1 MTEKTNIFE
10 LFFLHITG
18 RKDSQSGKAIPC
30 CCDFGEKLESLIFV
44 MSECCNISPRFL
56 MKFFGCC
63 NISQTFG
70 GYNSLIKYGG
80 DTTMTWPFENNTSAI
95 IKKLASAQLKKG
107 RLKKIFTIIAIS
119 LATFLMA
126 SVLLLVSGIITV
138 NQNGGNNITGSYH
151 ALISGIE
158 KEQYQKLSDDVRVD
172 LCGFTA
178 SIGSVKFGN
187 DRLNISYS
195 NKDALT
201 LNGLSVSEGKM
212 PEKENEI
219 LIEQEYL
226 IRQKINAKI
235 GDTILLPDPNNGE
248 EKSFIITGYL
258 KTGAKGTNRSL
269 YAAMVS
275 EEYFLEMDGWNNFS
289 SAVMLRVNLD
299 AKTNSG
305 DAKNLILEIAADS
318 GCKAAPS
325 YNEAYLNLSQPS
337 VLMVMAA
344 VAGLVAIVIAGILVI
359 YNIFYISIIN
369 SIKEYGQLRTIGMTA
384 KQIQRLVFREGTLLM
399 LPAIPIGLITGI
411 VVDCIL
417 IPHGF
422 KLWNVL
428 WICLI
433 VVALTYVTVYLSIKK
448 PAKIAATV
456 SPIEASRY
464 EQNNQ
469 PKCKHRQHK
478 LTPGFL
484 AVNQVLRY
492 KKKNMLTVASLV
504 LTGVLLLGLSSVL
517 SSINAKD
524 MSLSGFARGQFILRI
539 SNQELMENPL
549 EILQKSSPFTEDVE
563 KELSQ
568 LSGVQRIMNDQHL
581 PVSYNLQAMESD
593 AEIVGFEKID
603 MTLLQS
609 CILNGKI
616 SDYEQMASKNQM
628 VIGRSNDFEKY
639 FGIYP
644 EVGSSVTLKVFDG
657 DHTKNLEFE
666 IAAVLDE
673 SKIGNNGDK
682 IDMLLLPVDSMQK
695 IAHSNLTYQYVICV
709 EDSFEPQ
716 AENEI
721 DQIVSDNP
729 QLSVDSLSA
738 AIAQNENFLQ
748 GIQLALAIAIV
759 LIGCFSVMNLLNTI
773 LTGIIVRRKEFSL
786 MRSVG
791 MSQKQLSVMVHKEG
805 LIVVG
810 MGLVLSVIIGGG
822 IGYVLCS
829 FLKNNLM
836 NYLNYQFP
844 LGITILYCAI
854 VILCSVLITTGALK
868 QQSKLS
874 MMEAL
879 R

>member
-1 MTEKTNIFE
+1 
-10 LFFLHITG
+10 
-18 RKDSQSGKAIPC
+18 
-30 CCDFGEKLESLIFV
+30 
-44 MSECCNISPRFL
+44 
-56 MKFFGCC
+56 
-63 NISQTFG
+63 
-70 GYNSLIKYGG
+70 
-80 DTTMTWPFENNTSAI
+80 MTWPFENDTSAI
-95 IKKLASAQLKKG
+95 IKKLASAQLKKE

-119 LATFLMA
+119 LATFLMS

-158 KEQYQKLSDDVRVD
+158 KEQYEKLSDDARVD

-178 SIGSVKFGN
+178 SIGSVKSGN

-201 LNGLSVSEGKM
+201 LNGLSVDQGKM
-212 PEKENEI
+212 PEKANEI

-226 IRQKINAKI
+226 IRQKINAEI
-235 GDTILLPDPNNGE
+235 GDTILLPDPDKVGE
-248 EKSFIITGYL
+248 TSFLITGYL
-258 KTGAKGTNRSL
+258 KTGAKGTDRSL

-275 EEYFLEMDGWNNFS
+275 EEYFSEMDGWNHFS
-289 SAVMLRVNLD
+289 PAVMLRVNLD
-299 AKTNSG
+299 ADAG
-305 DAKNLILEIAADS
+305 DVKNLISQIAADA

-325 YNEAYLNLSQPS
+325 YNEAYLNLSRPS
-337 VLMVMAA
+337 ALMVMAA
-344 VAGLVAIVIAGILVI
+344 VAGLLVIVIAGILVI

-384 KQIQRLVFREGTLLM
+384 KQIQRLVLREGALLM
-399 LPAIPIGLITGI
+399 LPAIPIGLIAGI
-411 VVDCIL
+411 AVAYLL

-422 KLWNVL
+422 GLWNVL
-428 WICLI
+428 WICPV
-433 VVALTYVTVYLSIKK
+433 VVALTYATVRLSIKK
-448 PAKIAATV
+448 PAKIAAAV
-456 SPIEASRY
+456 SPIEASHY

-469 PKCKHRQHK
+469 PKCRHRQRK
-478 LTPGFL
+478 LTPGSL

-492 KKKNMLTVASLV
+492 KKKNILTVASLV

-524 MSLSGFARGQFILRI
+524 MSLSGFARGQFVLRI

-549 EILQKSSPFTEDVE
+549 EILQESSPFTEEVE
-563 KELSQ
+563 KELLQ
-568 LSGVQRIMNDQHL
+568 LSGVQKIIDDRHL
-581 PVSYNLQAMESD
+581 PVSYDLQALESD
-593 AEIVGFEKID
+593 AEMVGFEKAD

-609 CILNGKI
+609 CLLNGNL
-616 SDYEQMASKNQM
+616 SDYGKMASENQM
-628 VIGRSNDFEKY
+628 VIGRPGDFEKY
-639 FGIYP
+639 FGIHP
-644 EVGSSVTLKVFDG
+644 VVGSPVTLKIFDG
-657 DHTKNLEFE
+657 DHTKNMEFE

-695 IAHSNLTYQYVICV
+695 IAHSNLTYQYVIRV
-709 EDSFEPQ
+709 EDSFERQ

-721 DQIVSDNP
+721 DQIVSDHP
-729 QLSVDSLSA
+729 RLSVDSLSA

-748 GIQLALAIAIV
+748 GTQLALAIAIV

-773 LTGIIVRRKEFSL
+773 LTGIIVRRREFSL

-829 FLKNNLM
+829 FLKNSLM
-836 NYLNYQFP
+836 SYLHYQFP
-844 LGITILYCAI
+844 WP
-854 VILCSVLITTGALK
+854 VVLIYLAILLMVQFILISYTTGNLK
-868 QQSKLS
+868 KQSLVEQIRA
-874 MMEAL
+874 ME
-879 R
+879 

>member
-1 MTEKTNIFE
+1 
-10 LFFLHITG
+10 
-18 RKDSQSGKAIPC
+18 
-30 CCDFGEKLESLIFV
+30 
-44 MSECCNISPRFL
+44 
-56 MKFFGCC
+56 
-63 NISQTFG
+63 
-70 GYNSLIKYGG
+70 
-80 DTTMTWPFENNTSAI
+80 MTWPFENDTGAV
-95 IKKLASAQLKKG
+95 IKKLASAQLKKE

-119 LATFLMA
+119 LATFLMS

-158 KEQYQKLSDDVRVD
+158 KEQYEKLSDDARVD

-178 SIGSVKFGN
+178 SIGSVKSGN

-201 LNGLSVSEGKM
+201 LNGLSVDQGKM
-212 PEKENEI
+212 PEKANEI

-226 IRQKINAKI
+226 IRQKINAEI
-235 GDTILLPDPNNGE
+235 GDTILLPDPDKVGE
-248 EKSFIITGYL
+248 TSFLITGYL
-258 KTGAKGTNRSL
+258 KTGAKGTDRSL

-275 EEYFLEMDGWNNFS
+275 EEYFSEMDGWNHFS
-289 SAVMLRVNLD
+289 PAVMLRVNLD
-299 AKTNSG
+299 ADAG
-305 DAKNLILEIAADS
+305 DVKNLISQIAADA

-325 YNEAYLNLSQPS
+325 YNEAYLNLSRPS
-337 VLMVMAA
+337 ALMVMAA
-344 VAGLVAIVIAGILVI
+344 VAGLLVIVIAGILVI

-384 KQIQRLVFREGTLLM
+384 KQIQRLVLREGALLM
-399 LPAIPIGLITGI
+399 LPAIPIGLIAGI
-411 VVDCIL
+411 AVAYLL

-422 KLWNVL
+422 GLWNVL
-428 WICLI
+428 WICPV
-433 VVALTYVTVYLSIKK
+433 VVALTYATVRLSIKK
-448 PAKIAATV
+448 PAKIAAAV
-456 SPIEASRY
+456 SPIEASHY

-469 PKCKHRQHK
+469 PKCRHRQRK
-478 LTPGFL
+478 LTPGSL

-492 KKKNMLTVASLV
+492 KKKNILTVASLV

-524 MSLSGFARGQFILRI
+524 MSLSGFARGQFVLRI

-549 EILQKSSPFTEDVE
+549 EILQESSPFTEEVE
-563 KELSQ
+563 KELLQ
-568 LSGVQRIMNDQHL
+568 LSGVQKIIDDRHL
-581 PVSYNLQAMESD
+581 PVSYDLQALESD
-593 AEIVGFEKID
+593 AEMVGFEKAD

-609 CILNGKI
+609 CLLNGNL
-616 SDYEQMASKNQM
+616 SDYGKMASENQM
-628 VIGRSNDFEKY
+628 VIGRPGDFEKY
-639 FGIYP
+639 FGIHP
-644 EVGSSVTLKVFDG
+644 VVGSPVTLKIFDG
-657 DHTKNLEFE
+657 DHTKNMEFE

-695 IAHSNLTYQYVICV
+695 IAHSNLTYQYVIRV
-709 EDSFEPQ
+709 EDSFERQ

-721 DQIVSDNP
+721 DQIVSDHP
-729 QLSVDSLSA
+729 RLSVDSLSA

-748 GIQLALAIAIV
+748 GTQLALAIAIV

-773 LTGIIVRRKEFSL
+773 LTGIIVRRREFSL

-829 FLKNNLM
+829 FLKNSLM
-836 NYLNYQFP
+836 SYLHYQFP
-844 LGITILYCAI
+844 WP
-854 VILCSVLITTGALK
+854 VVLIYLAILLMVQFILISYTTGNLK
-868 QQSKLS
+868 KQSLVEQIRA
-874 MMEAL
+874 ME
-879 R
+879 

>member
-1 MTEKTNIFE
+1 
-10 LFFLHITG
+10 
-18 RKDSQSGKAIPC
+18 
-30 CCDFGEKLESLIFV
+30 
-44 MSECCNISPRFL
+44 
-56 MKFFGCC
+56 
-63 NISQTFG
+63 
-70 GYNSLIKYGG
+70 
-80 DTTMTWPFENNTSAI
+80 MTWPFENNTSAI
-95 IKKLASAQLKKG
+95 IKKLASAQLKKAH
-107 RLKKIFTIIAIS
+107 LKKIFTMTAIS

-126 SVLLLVSGIITV
+126 SVSLLVSGMITV

-158 KEQYQKLSDDVRVD
+158 KEPYQKLSDDVRVD
-172 LCGFTA
+172 LCGLTA
-178 SIGSVKFGN
+178 SIGSVQSGN

-201 LNGLSVSEGKM
+201 LNGLFVSEGKM
-212 PEKENEI
+212 PEKDNEI

-235 GDTILLPDPNNGE
+235 GDAILLPVPNNGE
-248 EKSFIITGYL
+248 EKSFLITGYL
-258 KTGAKGTNRSL
+258 KTGAKGTDRSL

-275 EEYFLEMDGWNNFS
+275 KEYFLEMDGWNNFS
-289 SAVMLRVNLD
+289 PAVMLRVNLD
-299 AKTNSG
+299 ADSG
-305 DAKNLILEIAADS
+305 DVKSLISEIAADA

-337 VLMVMAA
+337 VWMVMAA
-344 VAGLVAIVIAGILVI
+344 VAGLLIIVIAGILVI

-369 SIKEYGQLRTIGMTA
+369 SIQEYGQLRTIGMTA
-384 KQIQRLVFREGTLLM
+384 KQIQRLVLREGTLLM
-399 LPAIPIGLITGI
+399 LPAIPIGLTAGI
-411 VVDCIL
+411 VAAYIL

-422 KLWNVL
+422 GLWSVL
-428 WICLI
+428 WICPI
-433 VVALTYVTVYLSIKK
+433 VVVLTYATVRLSIKK
-448 PAKIAATV
+448 PAKIAAAV

-464 EQNNQ
+464 EPTNQ
-469 PKCKHRQHK
+469 PKCKHRHHK
-478 LTPGFL
+478 LTPGSL
-484 AVNQVLRY
+484 SVNQVLRY
-492 KKKNMLTVASLV
+492 KKKNILTVASLV

-524 MSLSGFARGQFILRI
+524 MSLSGFARGQFVLRI
-539 SNQELMENPL
+539 SNQELMEHPL
-549 EILQKSSPFTEDVE
+549 EILQKSSPFTEKVE
-563 KELSQ
+563 KELLQ
-568 LSGVQRIMNDQHL
+568 LSGVQKIMNDQHL
-581 PVSYNLQAMESD
+581 PVSYDPQALESD
-593 AEIVGFEKID
+593 AEIVGFEKAD
-603 MTLLQS
+603 MALLQS
-609 CILNGKI
+609 CLLNGTI
-616 SDYEQMASKNQM
+616 SDYGQMASENQM
-628 VIGRSNDFEKY
+628 VIGRPNDFEKY
-639 FGIYP
+639 FGIHP
-644 EVGSSVTLKVFDG
+644 EAGSSVTLKIFDG

-666 IAAVLDE
+666 IVAVLDE
-673 SKIGNNGDK
+673 SKIGNHGDK

-709 EDSFEPQ
+709 EDSFEQQ

-721 DQIVSDNP
+721 GKIVSDNP
-729 QLSVDSLSA
+729 RLDVDSLSA

-748 GIQLALAIAIV
+748 GTQFALAIAIV
-759 LIGCFSVMNLLNTI
+759 FIGCFSVMNLLNTI

-810 MGLVLSVIIGGG
+810 MGLVLSMIIGGG

-836 NYLNYQFP
+836 SYLNYQFP
-844 LGITILYCAI
+844 LGITILYCVI
-854 VILCSVLITTGALK
+854 VILCSVLITAGALK
-868 QQSKLS
+868 QQSKLP

>member
-1 MTEKTNIFE
+1 
-10 LFFLHITG
+10 
-18 RKDSQSGKAIPC
+18 
-30 CCDFGEKLESLIFV
+30 
-44 MSECCNISPRFL
+44 
-56 MKFFGCC
+56 
-63 NISQTFG
+63 
-70 GYNSLIKYGG
+70 
-80 DTTMTWPFENNTSAI
+80 MTWPFENDTSAV
-95 IKKLASAQLKKG
+95 IKNLASAQLKKE

-138 NQNGGNNITGSYH
+138 NQKGGNNITGAYH

-178 SIGSVKFGN
+178 FIGSVKSGN
-187 DRLNISYS
+187 DRLNISYC
-195 NKDALT
+195 NNDALI
-201 LNGLSVSEGKM
+201 LNGLSVDQGKM
-212 PEKENEI
+212 PEKANEI

-235 GDTILLPDPNNGE
+235 GDTILLPDPNNGGK
-248 EKSFIITGYL
+248 KSFLITGYL
-258 KTGAKGTNRSL
+258 KTGAKGTDRSL

-275 EEYFLEMDGWNNFS
+275 EECFLEMNGWNHLS
-289 SAVMLRVNLD
+289 PVVMFRVNLD

-305 DAKNLILEIAADS
+305 DVKNLIAEIAADA

-325 YNEAYLNLSQPS
+325 YNETYLNLSQPS
-337 VLMVMAA
+337 ALMVLAA
-344 VAGLVAIVIAGILVI
+344 VAGLLVIVIAGILVI

-384 KQIQRLVFREGTLLM
+384 KQIQRLVLREGTLLM
-399 LPAIPIGLITGI
+399 LPAIPIGLIAGI
-411 VVDCIL
+411 AVAYLL

-422 KLWNVL
+422 GLWNVL
-428 WICLI
+428 WICP
-433 VVALTYVTVYLSIKK
+433 VVVVLTYVTVRLSIKK
-448 PAKIAATV
+448 PAKIAAAV

-469 PKCKHRQHK
+469 PKCRHRQHR
-478 LTPGFL
+478 LTPGSL

-492 KKKNMLTVASLV
+492 KKKNILTAASLV

-517 SSINAKD
+517 SSVNAKD
-524 MSLSGFARGQFILRI
+524 MALSGFARGQFVLRI

-549 EILQKSSPFTEDVE
+549 EILQESSPFTEEVE

-568 LSGVQRIMNDQHL
+568 LSGVQKIMNDQHL
-581 PVSYNLQAMESD
+581 PVSYDLQALESD
-593 AEIVGFEKID
+593 AEIVGFEKAD
-603 MTLLQS
+603 MALLQS
-609 CILNGKI
+609 YLLNGNL
-616 SDYEQMASKNQM
+616 SDYEQMASEDQM
-628 VIGRSNDFEKY
+628 VIGRPGDFEKY

-644 EVGSSVTLKVFDG
+644 EVGSSVMLKIFDG
-657 DHTKNLEFE
+657 QHTENLEFE

-673 SKIGNNGDK
+673 SKIGNHGDK

-695 IAHSNLTYQYVICV
+695 IAHSNLTYQYVIRV
-709 EDSFEPQ
+709 EDSLEQQ

-721 DQIVSDNP
+721 DQIVSDHP
-729 QLSVDSLSA
+729 RLSVDSLSA

-748 GIQLALAIAIV
+748 GTQLALAIAIV
-759 LIGCFSVMNLLNTI
+759 LIGCFSVMNLLNTT
-773 LTGIIVRRKEFSL
+773 LTGIIVRRREFSL

-829 FLKNNLM
+829 FLKNSLM
-836 NYLNYQFP
+836 SYLNYQFP
-844 LGITILYCAI
+844 FGITVLNCAI
-854 VILCSVLITTGALK
+854 IILCSVLITTGALK
-868 QQSKLS
+868 QQSKSS

>member
-1 MTEKTNIFE
+1 
-10 LFFLHITG
+10 
-18 RKDSQSGKAIPC
+18 
-30 CCDFGEKLESLIFV
+30 
-44 MSECCNISPRFL
+44 
-56 MKFFGCC
+56 
-63 NISQTFG
+63 
-70 GYNSLIKYGG
+70 
-80 DTTMTWPFENNTSAI
+80 MTWPFENDTSAI
-95 IKKLASAQLKKG
+95 IKKLASAQLKKE
-107 RLKKIFTIIAIS
+107 RLKKIFTITAIS

-178 SIGSVKFGN
+178 SIGSVKSGN

-195 NKDALT
+195 NNDALT

-226 IRQKINAKI
+226 TRQKINAKI
-235 GDTILLPDPNNGE
+235 GDTIRLPDPDNGE
-248 EKSFIITGYL
+248 ETSFLVTGYL
-258 KTGAKGTNRSL
+258 KTGAKGTDRSL

-275 EEYFLEMDGWNNFS
+275 EEYFLEMDGWNHFS
-289 SAVMLRVNLD
+289 PAVMLRVNLD
-299 AKTNSG
+299 AKTDSG
-305 DAKNLILEIAADS
+305 DVKNLISEIAADA

-337 VLMVMAA
+337 ALMVLAA
-344 VAGLVAIVIAGILVI
+344 VAGLLVIVIAGILVI

-369 SIKEYGQLRTIGMTA
+369 SIKEYGQIRTIGMTA
-384 KQIQRLVFREGTLLM
+384 KQIQRLVLREGTLLM
-399 LPAIPIGLITGI
+399 LPAIPVGLIAGI
-411 VVDCIL
+411 VVAYLL

-422 KLWNVL
+422 GLWNVL
-428 WICLI
+428 WICPI
-433 VVALTYVTVYLSIKK
+433 VVALTYVTVRLSIKK
-448 PAKIAATV
+448 PAKIAAAV

-469 PKCKHRQHK
+469 PKWKHRQHK
-478 LTPGFL
+478 LTPGSL

-492 KKKNMLTVASLV
+492 KKKNILTAASLV

-524 MSLSGFARGQFILRI
+524 MSLSGFARGQFVLRI

-549 EILQKSSPFTEDVE
+549 EILQESSPFTEEVE

-568 LSGVQRIMNDQHL
+568 LSGVQKIIDDWHL
-581 PVSYNLQAMESD
+581 PASYDLQALESD
-593 AEIVGFEKID
+593 AEIVGFEKAD
-603 MTLLQS
+603 MALLQS
-609 CILNGKI
+609 CLLNGNL

-628 VIGRSNDFEKY
+628 VIGRPGDFEKY
-639 FGIYP
+639 FGIHP
-644 EVGSSVTLKVFDG
+644 EVGSSVMLKIFDG
-657 DHTKNLEFE
+657 QHTENLEFE
-666 IAAVLDE
+666 IAAALDE

-709 EDSFEPQ
+709 EDSFEQQ

-729 QLSVDSLSA
+729 RLSVDSLSA

-748 GIQLALAIAIV
+748 GTQLALAIAIV

-829 FLKNNLM
+829 FLKNSLM
-836 NYLNYQFP
+836 SYLNYQFP
-844 LGITILYCAI
+844 LGITILNCAI
-854 VILCSVLITTGALK
+854 IILCSVLITTGALK
-868 QQSKLS
+868 QQSKSS

>member
-1 MTEKTNIFE
+1 
-10 LFFLHITG
+10 
-18 RKDSQSGKAIPC
+18 
-30 CCDFGEKLESLIFV
+30 
-44 MSECCNISPRFL
+44 
-56 MKFFGCC
+56 
-63 NISQTFG
+63 
-70 GYNSLIKYGG
+70 
-80 DTTMTWPFENNTSAI
+80 MTWPFENDTSAI
-95 IKKLASAQLKKG
+95 IKKLASAQLKKE

-119 LATFLMA
+119 LATFLMS

-178 SIGSVKFGN
+178 SIGSVKSGN

-201 LNGLSVSEGKM
+201 LNGLSVDQGKM
-212 PEKENEI
+212 PEKANEI

-226 IRQKINAKI
+226 IRQKINAEI
-235 GDTILLPDPNNGE
+235 GDTVRLPDPNNGQ
-248 EKSFIITGYL
+248 EKSFLITGYL
-258 KTGAKGTNRSL
+258 KTGAKGTDRSL

-275 EEYFLEMDGWNNFS
+275 EEYFSEMDGWNHFS
-289 SAVMLRVNLD
+289 PAVMLRVNLD
-299 AKTNSG
+299 ADAG
-305 DAKNLILEIAADS
+305 DVKNLISQIAADA

-325 YNEAYLNLSQPS
+325 YNEAYLNLSRPS
-337 VLMVMAA
+337 ALMVMAA
-344 VAGLVAIVIAGILVI
+344 VAGLLVIVIAGILVI

-384 KQIQRLVFREGTLLM
+384 KQIQRLVLREGALLM
-399 LPAIPIGLITGI
+399 LPAIPIGLIAGI
-411 VVDCIL
+411 AVAYLL

-422 KLWNVL
+422 GLWNVL
-428 WICLI
+428 WICPV
-433 VVALTYVTVYLSIKK
+433 VVALTYATVRLSIKK
-448 PAKIAATV
+448 PAKIAAAV
-456 SPIEASRY
+456 SPIEASHY

-469 PKCKHRQHK
+469 PKCRHRQRK
-478 LTPGFL
+478 LTPGSL

-492 KKKNMLTVASLV
+492 KKKNILTVASLV

-524 MSLSGFARGQFILRI
+524 MSLSGFARGQFVLRI

-549 EILQKSSPFTEDVE
+549 EILQESSPFTEEVE
-563 KELSQ
+563 KELLQ
-568 LSGVQRIMNDQHL
+568 LSGVQKIIDDRHL
-581 PVSYNLQAMESD
+581 PVSYDLQALESD
-593 AEIVGFEKID
+593 AEMVGFEKAD

-609 CILNGKI
+609 CLLNGNL
-616 SDYEQMASKNQM
+616 SDYGKMASENQM
-628 VIGRSNDFEKY
+628 VIGRPGDFEKY
-639 FGIYP
+639 FGIHP
-644 EVGSSVTLKVFDG
+644 VVGSPVTLKIFDG
-657 DHTKNLEFE
+657 DHTKNMEFE

-695 IAHSNLTYQYVICV
+695 IAHSNLTYQYVIRV
-709 EDSFEPQ
+709 EDSFERQ

-721 DQIVSDNP
+721 DQIVSDHP
-729 QLSVDSLSA
+729 RLSVDSLSA

-748 GIQLALAIAIV
+748 GTQLALAIAIV

-773 LTGIIVRRKEFSL
+773 LTGIIVRRREFSL

-829 FLKNNLM
+829 FLKNSLM
-836 NYLNYQFP
+836 SYLHYQFP
-844 LGITILYCAI
+844 WP
-854 VILCSVLITTGALK
+854 VVLIYLAILLMVQFILISYTTGNLK
-868 QQSKLS
+868 KQSLVEQIRA
-874 MMEAL
+874 ME
-879 R
+879 

>member
-1 MTEKTNIFE
+1 
-10 LFFLHITG
+10 
-18 RKDSQSGKAIPC
+18 
-30 CCDFGEKLESLIFV
+30 
-44 MSECCNISPRFL
+44 
-56 MKFFGCC
+56 
-63 NISQTFG
+63 
-70 GYNSLIKYGG
+70 
-80 DTTMTWPFENNTSAI
+80 MTWPFENDTSAI
-95 IKKLASAQLKKG
+95 MKKLASAQLKKE

-151 ALISGIE
+151 ALISSIE

-178 SIGSVKFGN
+178 SIGSVKSGN

-195 NKDALT
+195 NNDALT

-212 PEKENEI
+212 PEKDNEI

-258 KTGAKGTNRSL
+258 KTGAKGTDRSL

-275 EEYFLEMDGWNNFS
+275 EEYFLKMDGWNNFS
-289 SAVMLRVNLD
+289 PAVMLRVNLD
-299 AKTNSG
+299 AKTNSE
-305 DAKNLILEIAADS
+305 DVKNLISEIAADA
-318 GCKAAPS
+318 GCKATPS

-344 VAGLVAIVIAGILVI
+344 VAGLVVIVIAGILVI

-369 SIKEYGQLRTIGMTA
+369 SIKEYGQFRTIGMTA
-384 KQIQRLVFREGTLLM
+384 KQIQRLVLREGTLLM
-399 LPAIPIGLITGI
+399 LPAIPIGLIAGI
-411 VVDCIL
+411 VVAYIL

-422 KLWNVL
+422 ELWNVL

-433 VVALTYVTVYLSIKK
+433 VVALTYATVRLSIKK

-478 LTPGFL
+478 LAPGSL
-484 AVNQVLRY
+484 AVNQALRY
-492 KKKNMLTVASLV
+492 KKKNILTVASLV

-549 EILQKSSPFTEDVE
+549 EILQKSSPFTEEVE

-581 PVSYNLQAMESD
+581 PVSYDLQAMESD
-593 AEIVGFEKID
+593 AEIVGFEKAD

-609 CILNGKI
+609 CILNGEI
-616 SDYEQMASKNQM
+616 SDYEQMATENQM
-628 VIGRSNDFEKY
+628 VIGRPNDFEKY
-639 FGIYP
+639 FGIRP
-644 EVGSSVTLKVFDG
+644 EVGSSVPLKIFDG
-657 DHTKNLEFE
+657 EHTKNLEFE

-709 EDSFEPQ
+709 EDSFEQQ

-721 DQIVSDNP
+721 DQIISDNP
-729 QLSVDSLSA
+729 RLSIDSLSA

-748 GIQLALAIAIV
+748 GTQLALAIAIV

-810 MGLVLSVIIGGG
+810 IGLVLSVIIGGG

-829 FLKNNLM
+829 FLKNNL
-836 NYLNYQFP
+836 YSTPAKFAVKDHKRVPATQ
-844 LGITILYCAI
+844 IWT
-854 VILCSVLITTGALK
+854 
-868 QQSKLS
+868 
-874 MMEAL
+874 
-879 R
+879 

>member
-1 MTEKTNIFE
+1 
-10 LFFLHITG
+10 
-18 RKDSQSGKAIPC
+18 
-30 CCDFGEKLESLIFV
+30 
-44 MSECCNISPRFL
+44 
-56 MKFFGCC
+56 
-63 NISQTFG
+63 
-70 GYNSLIKYGG
+70 
-80 DTTMTWPFENNTSAI
+80 MTWPFENDTSAI
-95 IKKLASAQLKKG
+95 IKKLASAQLKKE

-126 SVLLLVSGIITV
+126 SVLLLVSGMITV
-138 NQNGGNNITGSYH
+138 NQNGGNHITGSYH

-178 SIGSVKFGN
+178 SIGSVKSGN
-187 DRLNISYS
+187 DRLTISYS

-235 GDTILLPDPNNGE
+235 GDTIRLPVPDKVGE
-248 EKSFIITGYL
+248 TSFIITGYL
-258 KTGAKGTNRSL
+258 KTGANGTDRSL

-275 EEYFLEMDGWNNFS
+275 EEYFLEMDGWNHLS
-289 SAVMLRVNLD
+289 PAVMLRVNLD
-299 AKTNSG
+299 AKTNLG
-305 DAKNLILEIAADS
+305 DIKNLISQIVADA

-337 VLMVMAA
+337 ALMVMAA
-344 VAGLVAIVIAGILVI
+344 LAGLLVIVIAGILVI

-384 KQIQRLVFREGTLLM
+384 KQIQRLVLRQGTLLM
-399 LPAIPIGLITGI
+399 LPAIPVGLIAGI
-411 VVDCIL
+411 VVAYIL

-422 KLWNVL
+422 ELLNVL
-428 WICLI
+428 WICPI
-433 VVALTYVTVYLSIKK
+433 VVVLTYATVRLSIKK
-448 PAKIAATV
+448 PAKIAAAV

-469 PKCKHRQHK
+469 PECRHRQYK
-478 LTPGFL
+478 LTPGYL

-524 MSLSGFARGQFILRI
+524 MSLSGFARGQFVLRI

-549 EILQKSSPFTEDVE
+549 EILQESSPFTEEVE
-563 KELSQ
+563 KELSR
-568 LSGVQRIMNDQHL
+568 LSGVQKIIDDWHL
-581 PVSYNLQAMESD
+581 PASYDLQALESD
-593 AEIVGFEKID
+593 AEIVGFEKAD
-603 MTLLQS
+603 MALLQS
-609 CILNGKI
+609 CLLNGTI
-616 SDYEQMASKNQM
+616 SDYEQMASENQM
-628 VIGRSNDFEKY
+628 VIGRPNDFEKY

-644 EVGSSVTLKVFDG
+644 EAGSSVTLKIFDG
-657 DHTKNLEFE
+657 QNTENLEFE

-673 SKIGNNGDK
+673 SKIGNHGDK

-695 IAHSNLTYQYVICV
+695 IAHSNLTYQYVIRV
-709 EDSFEPQ
+709 EDSLEQQ

-721 DQIVSDNP
+721 DQIVSDHP

-748 GIQLALAIAIV
+748 GTQSALAIAIV

-773 LTGIIVRRKEFSL
+773 LTGIIVRSREFSL

-829 FLKNNLM
+829 FLKNSLM
-836 NYLNYQFP
+836 SYLNYEFP
-844 LGITILYCAI
+844 LGITILNCAI
-854 VILCSVLITTGALK
+854 IILCSVLITTSALK
-868 QQSKLS
+868 QQSKSS
-874 MMEAL
+874 MVEAL

>member
-1 MTEKTNIFE
+1 
-10 LFFLHITG
+10 
-18 RKDSQSGKAIPC
+18 
-30 CCDFGEKLESLIFV
+30 
-44 MSECCNISPRFL
+44 
-56 MKFFGCC
+56 
-63 NISQTFG
+63 
-70 GYNSLIKYGG
+70 
-80 DTTMTWPFENNTSAI
+80 MTWPFENDTSAV
-95 IKKLASAQLKKG
+95 IKNLASAQLKKE

-138 NQNGGNNITGSYH
+138 NQKGGNNITGAYH

-178 SIGSVKFGN
+178 FIGSVKSGN
-187 DRLNISYS
+187 DRLNISYC
-195 NKDALT
+195 NNDALI
-201 LNGLSVSEGKM
+201 LNGLSVDQGKM
-212 PEKENEI
+212 PEKANEI

-235 GDTILLPDPNNGE
+235 GDTILLPDPNNGGK
-248 EKSFIITGYL
+248 KSFLITGYL
-258 KTGAKGTNRSL
+258 KTGAKGIDRSL

-275 EEYFLEMDGWNNFS
+275 EECFLEMNGWNHLS
-289 SAVMLRVNLD
+289 PVVMFRVNLD

-305 DAKNLILEIAADS
+305 DVKNLIAEIAADA

-325 YNEAYLNLSQPS
+325 YNETYLNLSQPS
-337 VLMVMAA
+337 ALMVLAA
-344 VAGLVAIVIAGILVI
+344 VAGLLVIVIAGILVI

-384 KQIQRLVFREGTLLM
+384 KQIQRLVLREGTLLM
-399 LPAIPIGLITGI
+399 LPAIPIGLIAGI
-411 VVDCIL
+411 AVAYLL

-422 KLWNVL
+422 GLWNVL
-428 WICLI
+428 WICP
-433 VVALTYVTVYLSIKK
+433 VVVVLTYVTVRLSIKK
-448 PAKIAATV
+448 PAKIAAAV

-469 PKCKHRQHK
+469 PKCRHRQHR
-478 LTPGFL
+478 LTPGSL

-492 KKKNMLTVASLV
+492 KKKNILTAASLV

-524 MSLSGFARGQFILRI
+524 MSLSGFARGQFVLRI

-549 EILQKSSPFTEDVE
+549 EILQESSPFTEEVE

-568 LSGVQRIMNDQHL
+568 LSGVQKIMNDQHL
-581 PVSYNLQAMESD
+581 PVSYDLQALESD
-593 AEIVGFEKID
+593 AEIVGFEKAD
-603 MTLLQS
+603 MALLQS
-609 CILNGKI
+609 YLLNGNL
-616 SDYEQMASKNQM
+616 SDYEQMASEDQM
-628 VIGRSNDFEKY
+628 VIGRPGDFEKY

-644 EVGSSVTLKVFDG
+644 EVGSSVMLKIFDG
-657 DHTKNLEFE
+657 QHTENLEFE

-673 SKIGNNGDK
+673 SKIGNHGDK

-695 IAHSNLTYQYVICV
+695 IAHSNLTYQYVIRV
-709 EDSFEPQ
+709 EDSLEQQ

-721 DQIVSDNP
+721 DQIVSDHP
-729 QLSVDSLSA
+729 RLSVDSLSA

-748 GIQLALAIAIV
+748 GTQLALAIAIV
-759 LIGCFSVMNLLNTI
+759 LIGCFSVMNLLNTT
-773 LTGIIVRRKEFSL
+773 LTGIIVRRREFSL

-829 FLKNNLM
+829 FLKNSLM
-836 NYLNYQFP
+836 SYLNYQFP
-844 LGITILYCAI
+844 FGITVLNCAI
-854 VILCSVLITTGALK
+854 IILCSVLITTGALK
-868 QQSKLS
+868 QQSKSS

>member
-1 MTEKTNIFE
+1 
-10 LFFLHITG
+10 
-18 RKDSQSGKAIPC
+18 
-30 CCDFGEKLESLIFV
+30 
-44 MSECCNISPRFL
+44 
-56 MKFFGCC
+56 
-63 NISQTFG
+63 
-70 GYNSLIKYGG
+70 
-80 DTTMTWPFENNTSAI
+80 MTWPFENDTSAI
-95 IKKLASAQLKKG
+95 IKKLASAQLKKE

-151 ALISGIE
+151 ALISSIE

-178 SIGSVKFGN
+178 SIGSVKSGN

-195 NKDALT
+195 NNDALT

-212 PEKENEI
+212 PEKDNEI

-258 KTGAKGTNRSL
+258 KTGAKGTDRSL

-289 SAVMLRVNLD
+289 PAVMLRVNLD
-299 AKTNSG
+299 AKTNSE
-305 DAKNLILEIAADS
+305 DVKNLISEIAADA
-318 GCKAAPS
+318 GCKATPS

-344 VAGLVAIVIAGILVI
+344 VAGLVVIVIAGILVI

-369 SIKEYGQLRTIGMTA
+369 SIKEYGQFRTIGMTA
-384 KQIQRLVFREGTLLM
+384 KQIQRLVLREGTLLM
-399 LPAIPIGLITGI
+399 LPAIPIGLIAGI
-411 VVDCIL
+411 VVAYIL

-422 KLWNVL
+422 ELWNVL
-428 WICLI
+428 WICPI
-433 VVALTYVTVYLSIKK
+433 VVALTYATVRLSIKK

-478 LTPGFL
+478 LTPGSL
-484 AVNQVLRY
+484 AVNQALRY
-492 KKKNMLTVASLV
+492 KKKNILTVASLV

-549 EILQKSSPFTEDVE
+549 EILQQSSPFTEEVE

-581 PVSYNLQAMESD
+581 PVSYDLQAMESD
-593 AEIVGFEKID
+593 AEIVGFEKTD

-609 CILNGKI
+609 CILNGEI
-616 SDYEQMASKNQM
+616 SDYEQMATENQM
-628 VIGRSNDFEKY
+628 VIGRPNDFEKY
-639 FGIYP
+639 FGIRP
-644 EVGSSVTLKVFDG
+644 EVGSSVPLKIFDG
-657 DHTKNLEFE
+657 EHTKNLEFE

-709 EDSFEPQ
+709 EDSFEQQ

-729 QLSVDSLSA
+729 RLSIDSLSA

-748 GIQLALAIAIV
+748 GTQLALAIAIV

-810 MGLVLSVIIGGG
+810 IGLVLSVIIGGG

-844 LGITILYCAI
+844 FGITILYCAI